1 MSLLYIICL
10 NLALLGFAYYHDKMV
25 GALKKEIEELK
36 APKTTRRKVAV
47 KARHTKYA
55 PALNQ

>member
-1 MSLLYIICL
+1 MSIIYMIGL

-36 APKTTRRKVAV
+36 APKPKTTRRKVAV
-47 KARHTKYA
+47 KA
-55 PALNQ
+55 